1 MGTIDLCS
9 LYQKMSKLVKR
20 GKIGMN
26 NVEIGRRIQE
36 IRKERNMTRED
47 LAEKAEISSKFVYE
61 VESGKKGLS
70 AESIAKITQVLST
83 SSDYLLTGAGEK
95 YLKEFRNLDPREKK
109 QLERVVRVVR
119 EFLKV
124 K

>member
-1 MGTIDLCS
+1 
-9 LYQKMSKLVKR
+9 
-20 GKIGMN
+20 MN
-26 NVEIGRRIQE
+26 NVKIGQRIQE

-61 VESGKKGLS
+61 IEMGKKGLS
-70 AESIAKITQVLST
+70 AESVSKITQALST
-83 SSDYLLTGAGEK
+83 SSDYLLTGKGEK
-95 YLKEFRNLDPREKK
+95 NLREFETISHMEKK
-109 QLERVVRVVR
+109 QLERVIRAVQ